1 MWGAVVWRWSWIVFP
16 LRISNSTCGIVRRG
30 IRTRRQT
37 SQLFG
42 LWPRGPQT
50 ALYSARFGGL
60 LFMGRF
66 SRLQCSP
73 HVWVE
78 IRAQGRANLLWV
90 PRHAD
95 RFSSPEN
102 GAEIGSANFARC
114 SAFELHLTF
123 AHQSRPTEIWVKVG
137 SRVAECGNDTAVLQH
152 FLCSKHL
159 GGS

>member
-1 MWGAVVWRWSWIVFP
+1 MWGGGSFGGGHGSFFP

-66 SRLQCSP
+66 SRPQCGP

-78 IRAQGRANLLWV
+78 IRAQGRANLLFGLWLGGPKTV
-90 PRHAD
+90 AISRPLGGPIFVTHFRF
-95 RFSSPEN
+95 RFSDEKMHFVSSRN
-102 GAEIGSANFARC
+102 AGAE
-114 SAFELHLTF
+114 TK
-123 AHQSRPTEIWVKVG
+123 KVCV
-137 SRVAECGNDTAVLQH
+137 RVVVEEVD
-152 FLCSKHL
+152 
-159 GGS
+159 